1 MKERF
6 FRLLGDVN
14 EQFPQVE
21 VDLEVGEGSEFP
33 NDRDYAYCEHNIDN
47 TIKIVV
53 APGFEDLPEVN
64 QEAILRHELAH
75 ALEFALGAKRAGYE
89 FGPMLCRTS
98 ERRADQIAEV
108 FWQEPILYDE
118 KDLQTLDQGTYPRPE
133 RLGL

>member
-1 MKERF
+1 MKKRF
-6 FRLLGDVN
+6 LRLLGDVN
-14 EQFPQVE
+14 KQYPQIE
-21 VDLEVGEGSEFP
+21 VHLEVGDPSEFP
-33 NDRDYAYCEHNIDN
+33 EDRDYAYCEHCIDN

-53 APGFEDLPEVN
+53 APGFENLPDLN

-75 ALEFALGAKRAGYE
+75 ALEFALGVKRANHD
-89 FGPMLCRTS
+89 FGPMLSRTP

-118 KDLQTLDQGTYPRPE
+118 KDLQTLDQGHYPRPE